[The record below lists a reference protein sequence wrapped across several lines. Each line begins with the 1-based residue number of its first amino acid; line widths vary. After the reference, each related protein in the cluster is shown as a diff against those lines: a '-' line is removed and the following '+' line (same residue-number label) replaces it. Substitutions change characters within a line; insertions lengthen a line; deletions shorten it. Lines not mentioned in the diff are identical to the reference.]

1 MKSPATAAAL
11 ALLAALLAAPAL
23 AQEAAPEPAPAPADT
38 PTATRPSRVYTVRLA
53 APETRHF
60 ERRLAV
66 QGSFESK
73 NYADLAARTD
83 GVIDAIFVDEG
94 DPVAAGET
102 VLFQIDPLRLQN
114 ALAIAEQNL
123 AVARAS
129 LAVAQA
135 SAEKSAAESKK
146 AARDADRYRRL
157 HDEGKVTDNEYESRQ
172 LADEQARAGLKV
184 AEAQVELASRQ
195 VDSAS
200 ASLAIAQKNFA
211 DSKVLAPLSGV
222 VTSRKA
228 EPGELAAPGRVILR
242 VEDLTAVEAAAYIP
256 AQYYSAVVPGETTFR
271 LIVDGADAGSFP
283 VTYRAPVIDPV
294 LRTFEIKGLVD
305 SPSAVPGALADLA
318 LVFSSHDALSVPS
331 SAVLHRAGAPC
342 VFVAENDRAV
352 LVPVETGLEND
363 GYTEI
368 LSGLSPSASVVVQ
381 GQTLLNPDVP
391 LQPLD

>member
-1 MKSPATAAAL
+1 MKSPATAAL

-23 AQEAAPEPAPAPADT
+23 AQEPSPEPAQAPSDATD
-38 PTATRPSRVYTVRLA
+38 AQTRPSRVYNVRLA
-53 APETRHF
+53 APETRRF

-94 DPVAAGET
+94 DPVVAGET

-114 ALAIAEQNL
+114 ALAIAEQDL

-129 LAVAQA
+129 LAVARA

-146 AARDADRYRRL
+146 AARDADRFRRL
-157 HDEGKVTDNEYESRQ
+157 HDDGKVTDNEYEARQ

-184 AEAQVELASRQ
+184 AEAQVELSSRQ

-200 ASLAIAQKNFA
+200 AALAIAQKNFA
-211 DSKVLAPLSGV
+211 DSKVLSPLSGV

-256 AQYYSAVVPGETTFR
+256 AQYYAAVVPGETTFR
-271 LIVDGADAGSFP
+271 LTVDGADAGTFP

-318 LVFSSHDALSVPS
+318 LVFSAHDALSVPS
-331 SAVLHRAGAPC
+331 SAVLHRAGASC
-342 VFVAENDRAV
+342 VFVAENGRAV
-352 LVPVETGLEND
+352 LVPVQTGLEND
-363 GYTEI
+363 GFTEI
-368 LSGLSPSASVVVQ
+368 LSGLSPDASVVVQ